1 MLLKDNEIRTPM
13 TTLIDFIDSDT
24 DPFAIEVIYHH
35 SCWHEPVSHPVF
47 SDKDHMHFLKV
58 SLIESK
64 SLFFTHVQMV
74 IFEKHKIRTLQ
85 SLLKAHMAIMTGY
98 NHSA

>member
-1 MLLKDNEIRTPM
+1 MLLKDNEIRTCI
-13 TTLIDFIDSDT
+13 TTLIDFIGSDT
-24 DPFAIEVIYHH
+24 DPFATEVIYHH
-35 SCWHEPVSHPVF
+35 SCWHEHVSHPVF
-47 SDKDHMHFLKV
+47 SGKDHIHFLKAF
-58 SLIESK
+58 LTESK

-85 SLLKAHMAIMTGY
+85 SLLKAHIAIMTGY